1 MTWLARLKGW
11 LVGAALALLALGI
24 AWVRGRQQGKAAARQ
39 EAQEDALE
47 QATETIKEV
56 QEVRGEVRQSAP
68 GSSAT
73 RLKRDW
79 VRKK

>member
-1 MTWLARLKGW
+1 MTWFARLKGW
-11 LVGAALALLALGI
+11 LVGAALALLALGL

-47 QATETIKEV
+47 QAAEATQEI
-56 QEVRGEVRQSAP
+56 QEVKSEVRQMPAGGASD
-68 GSSAT
+68 

-79 VRKK
+79 VRKP